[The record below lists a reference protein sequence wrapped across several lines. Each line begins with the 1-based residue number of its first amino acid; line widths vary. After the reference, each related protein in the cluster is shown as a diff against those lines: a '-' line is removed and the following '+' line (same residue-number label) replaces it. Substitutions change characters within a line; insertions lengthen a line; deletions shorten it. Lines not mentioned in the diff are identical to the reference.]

1 MGQLNIQLFEAVS
14 LGDSKKWYPLQA
26 RKHGENVKPQIC
38 FSLLLILLILL
49 NLDHRRGIFKNYGY
63 SRTWWSFSISGR
75 SEENGYGGTHTSS
88 RRCTT
93 TTTSNRRIRSTTALS
108 IPTTTGRTTATALS
122 LPTTATA
129 LSLPTTTRWRVGR
142 TTYHSMGTST
152 PR

>member
-93 TTTSNRRIRSTTALS
+93 TTTSNRWIRSTTTALS
-108 IPTTTGRTTATALS
+108 IPTTTGRTTTTLS
-122 LPTTATA
+122 V
-129 LSLPTTTRWRVGR
+129 PTTTGRRVGR

-152 PR
+152 PRR